1 MNTMEQLIDKVIQWG
16 QDRNII
22 GGATAIQQQ
31 EKLEEEVAE
40 IRKALE
46 ENNGSEVVDGIGD
59 SMVVLIMQAAILG
72 LRVEDCLAMAYDTIK
87 DRKGRM
93 HKGKFVKEAD
103 FEKYGITGT
112 V

>member
-93 HKGKFVKEAD
+93 ENGIFIKEVN
-103 FEKYGITGT
+103 EIKTT
-112 V
+112 